1 MTVSYFVR
9 YEGEASE
16 EFLRH
21 YREAH
26 VPILARW
33 PGMRRIV
40 LHTDMEFQDPLP
52 VNRGRS
58 VLLAQLEFETQADL
72 DAALASAQRAEARR
86 DFEKFPPYAGKVFH
100 QAMAQ
105 EEVFRSPWL
114 DGNEEEA

>member
-16 EFLRH
+16 AFLRH
-21 YREAH
+21 YRETH

-33 PGMRRIV
+33 PGMRRIL
-40 LHTDMEFQDPLP
+40 LHTDLKVQDPFQ
-52 VNRGRS
+52 VNRGKAF
-58 VLLAQLEFETQADL
+58 VVAQLEFESQADL
-72 DAALASAQRAEARR
+72 DRALGSPERAEARR
-86 DFEKFPPYAGKVFH
+86 DLEKFPPYAGKVFH

>member
-16 EFLRH
+16 AFLRH
-21 YREAH
+21 YRETH
-26 VPILARW
+26 VPVLARW

-40 LHTDMEFQDPLP
+40 LHREVEFRDPFP

-86 DFEKFPPYAGKVFH
+86 DFETFPPYAGKVFH
-100 QAMAQ
+100 QAMNS
-105 EEVFRSPWL
+105 EEVWRKP
-114 DGNEEEA
+114 